1 MGRLKSTS
9 RIGKMTINGEEF
21 PAVINTAVMIEM
33 EDSGIS
39 LDGIL
44 SEETGRFKKL
54 VWLVTTIINTGLRL
68 TGSDERVS
76 EAEVADAIDI
86 SDLADITGQIS
97 VLLGQSGRTVI
108 AEPPKN

>member
-1 MGRLKSTS
+1 MGRLKSTA
-9 RIGKMTINGEEF
+9 RIGTITINGEIF
-21 PAVINTAVMIEM
+21 PAAINTAVMIEM
-33 EDSGIS
+33 EDAGIS

-44 SEETGRFKKL
+44 AEETGRWKKL
-54 VWLVTTIINTGLRL
+54 VWLITTVINTGERL
-68 TGSDERVS
+68 SGSNERVS

-86 SDLADITGQIS
+86 ADLADITGQIA